1 MNDKLAYF
9 IEMDPNMVSGIA
21 LYRVT
26 FEPLGAI
33 YDVSDEEGEFHP
45 LDEVEWADVNH
56 TRLVEVTESI
66 VDKWKERNPL
76 GYDTI
81 AEFVV

>member
-1 MNDKLAYF
+1 MNDKVSYF
-9 IEMDPNMVSGIA
+9 IEMEPNMVSGVA

-45 LDEVEWADVNH
+45 LDESEWGQLQH
-56 TRLVEVTESI
+56 SRLVEVTEA
-66 VDKWKERNPL
+66 VAEVWKEDNPL
-76 GYDTI
+76 GYDTV
-81 AEFVV
+81 AKYVV